1 MISRINIS
9 DHSRCSACQRRAV
22 VLVANRDKS
31 LTNDNND
38 LSIGAKPILS
48 LVQIYSGKAP
58 AERQSTSVHQHST
71 ETREV
76 EGGGG
81 GCSGR
86 ELKSGE
92 YTVQW

>member
-1 MISRINIS
+1 MISRIDIS
-9 DHSRCSACQRRAV
+9 DHSRCSACQRRVLV
-22 VLVANRDKS
+22 VLVASRDKS

-76 EGGGG
+76 EGGRGVVEE
-81 GCSGR
+81 S
-86 ELKSGE
+86 
-92 YTVQW
+92 